1 MTLRRLTRAT
11 TLAALTAAGLII
23 AAASASAHVTVHSD
37 QAVAGAT
44 DAAIT
49 FRVPNEET
57 KAQTTKFQVIFPTD
71 HPLIGVLVRDH
82 PGWTA
87 DVQTAKLPTPVSTD
101 DGLVSDAVSRVTWT
115 GGAIT
120 GDNYDDF
127 EVSAGQLP
135 KDVTD
140 LTFKAI
146 QTYSNGDVV
155 SWIDTAP
162 PGAPNRITRPRSCT
176 SRPLAPR
183 RRAARTAAPVRP
195 SRQPARPLRNPT
207 APTGCCPSPR
217 WSSPSSRHYS
227 PPQVSSADGA
237 PPADGPFCARG
248 GIRPRVCEESTGGV
262 ADHGVLGVEG
272 LPLAV

>member
-1 MTLRRLTRAT
+1 VTLRRLTRAT
-11 TLAALTAAGLII
+11 TLAALTAAGLVI

-49 FRVPNEET
+49 FRVPNEEAN
-57 KAQTTKFQVIFPTD
+57 AQTTKVQVIFPTD
-71 HPLIGVLVRDH
+71 HPLIGVLIKNH
-82 PGWTA
+82 PGWIA
-87 DVQTAKLPTPVSTD
+87 DVQTAKLPSPVTTD
-101 DGLVSDAVSRVTWT
+101 DGPVSDAVSRVTWT

-135 KDVTD
+135 TDVTD

-162 PGAPNRITRPRSCT
+162 PGAPEPDH
-176 SRPLAPR
+176 PAPVLHLAPAGSATSGGQDSSAGPSVSATSQTAAQSDGTNRVLSIAALVVAVLAALLAAAGSLRR
-183 RRAARTAAPVRP
+183 RRA
-195 SRQPARPLRNPT
+195 
-207 APTGCCPSPR
+207 TG
-217 WSSPSSRHYS
+217 
-227 PPQVSSADGA
+227 
-237 PPADGPFCARG
+237 
-248 GIRPRVCEESTGGV
+248 
-262 ADHGVLGVEG
+262 
-272 LPLAV
+272 